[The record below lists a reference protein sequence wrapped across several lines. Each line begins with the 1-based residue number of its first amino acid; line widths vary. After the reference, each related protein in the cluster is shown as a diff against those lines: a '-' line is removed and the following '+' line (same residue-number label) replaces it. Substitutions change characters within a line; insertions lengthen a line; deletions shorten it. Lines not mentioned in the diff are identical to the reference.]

1 MAEENNATGSALSL
15 KGLTKRFTTFTAV
28 DSIDLDVQPG
38 QLMALLGPSGC
49 GKTTTLR
56 MVAGLERPTAGDI
69 LYGDRFLVSTGQAI
83 ELPPD
88 KRNVGMVFQ
97 SYALWPH
104 MTVFENIAYPLKLRH
119 VSKAEIKRRVQDV
132 LNLIN
137 LGPLRDKTIPQ
148 LSGGQQQRVALARAL
163 VYEPSLMLF
172 DEPFSNLDTQL
183 RTQMRLELK
192 HLRRKVAMTGL
203 FVTHDQVEALSMAD
217 RIAIMNKGHIE
228 QVGAPQEVYMR
239 PRTPFV
245 RDFLGRVV
253 SLHGRLDERDGQW
266 AVRLGDGTTLDCTPP
281 HGLKAGDRVEL
292 SIRPEYA
299 RQHPAGEN
307 GRPNAI
313 TVKIEELL
321 FTGDQ
326 FEARLAVAG
335 ESVLVELPSSRPWRE
350 GDTLALELPAEAL
363 SIWACGANG

>member
-1 MAEENNATGSALSL
+1 MTEASTVAGSALSL

-28 DSIDLDVQPG
+28 DNIDLDVQPG

-56 MVAGLERPTAGDI
+56 MVAGLERPTEGDI
-69 LYGDRFLVSTGQAI
+69 RFGDRYLVSTSQAI
-83 ELPPD
+83 ELQPD

-104 MTVFENIAYPLKLRH
+104 MTVFENVAYPLKLRH
-119 VSKAEIKRRVQDV
+119 VSRAEIAKRVESV

-137 LGPLRDKTIPQ
+137 LGALRDKTIPQ

-192 HLRRKVAMTGL
+192 LLRRKVSMTGL

-217 RIAIMNKGHIE
+217 RIAIMNKGKIE
-228 QVGAPQEVYMR
+228 QVGTPQEVYSR
-239 PRTPFV
+239 PLTPFV
-245 RDFLGRVV
+245 RDFLGRVI
-253 SLHGRLDERDGQW
+253 SLHGVLDQHGGKW
-266 AVRLGDGTTLDCTPP
+266 IARLGDGQSILECMPP
-281 HGLKAGDRVEL
+281 QALKTGDRVEI
-292 SIRPEYA
+292 SIRPEYTRHHA
-299 RQHPAGEN
+299 ANEASRA
-307 GRPNAI
+307 NAI
-313 TVKIEELL
+313 TAKIEELL

-326 FEARLAVAG
+326 FEARLSIAG
-335 ESVLVELPSSRPWRE
+335 ESVLIELPSSRPWHE
-350 GDTLALELPAEAL
+350 GDTLMIELPSEAL
-363 SIWACGANG
+363 SVWQHNT